1 MYDSLYRTVSHQGA
15 CCNHDTHRHVPDGD
29 DTHDTHR
36 HVPDGDD
43 THDTHRH
50 APDGDAGQHDR
61 LWGDGHC
68 CGNRSV
74 RPAPSLQ
81 L

>member
-15 CCNHDTHRHVPDGD
+15 CCN
-29 DTHDTHR
+29 HDTHR